1 MIDYVRFCGII
12 IIVSLVVGACKAM
25 DNPTSL
31 GVWLAKD
38 TGNRPPVRNLM
49 ISHWNFHWVLA
60 FAWILHG
67 FPAMYEYVFDY
78 WRVYQNDTSLHW
90 FRLLPWK
97 FVSTQ
102 RPAIWQQTVTCE
114 FHPTKST
121 NNGESAITYI
131 YNYYIHIYIYIIYLV
146 TYVLINKQED
156 ISPKTKRWC
165 CFAMLCPQLEG
176 QETTLRCFSAMFAFL
191 LGNIAR
197 ILPNT
202 PGFHDSVNDFAR
214 GWHLCRGPH
223 AFRGIECCCWAAIN
237 MASRGVRTVPY
248 ISHILTIWL
257 VNDGQ
262 WWLVDYMMVNDGEWW
277 WMMVND
283 GYIYI
288 LIMVH

>member
-131 YNYYIHIYIYIIYLV
+131 YIYNYYIHIYILYILSLMFWSTNRRTFHQRQRDDV
-146 TYVLINKQED
+146 AL
-156 ISPKTKRWC
+156 P
-165 CFAMLCPQLEG
+165 CFAHNLKGKRQLCDV
-176 QETTLRCFSAMFAFL
+176 FL
-191 LGNIAR
+191 LC
-197 ILPNT
+197 LH
-202 PGFHDSVNDFAR
+202 F
-214 GWHLCRGPH
+214 
-223 AFRGIECCCWAAIN
+223 CWA
-237 MASRGVRTVPY
+237 T
-248 ISHILTIWL
+248 
-257 VNDGQ
+257 
-262 WWLVDYMMVNDGEWW
+262 
-277 WMMVND
+277 
-283 GYIYI
+283 
-288 LIMVH
+288 

>member
-131 YNYYIHIYIYIIYLV
+131 YIIITYIYIYY
-146 TYVLINKQED
+146 
-156 ISPKTKRWC
+156 ISCHLCFDQQTGGHFTKDKEM
-165 CFAMLCPQLEG
+165 MLLCHALP
-176 QETTLRCFSAMFAFL
+176 TTWRARDNSAMFFCYVCIFAGQHSQDTAEHTWIPWFGEWFCQRLASLSRASRVPWHRMLL
-191 LGNIAR
+191 LGCNQYGVSR
-197 ILPNT
+197 CE
-202 PGFHDSVNDFAR
+202 DS
-214 GWHLCRGPH
+214 
-223 AFRGIECCCWAAIN
+223 
-237 MASRGVRTVPY
+237 
-248 ISHILTIWL
+248 TI
-257 VNDGQ
+257 
-262 WWLVDYMMVNDGEWW
+262 Y
-277 WMMVND
+277 
-283 GYIYI
+283 
-288 LIMVH
+288 